1 MTPISQLAGQLALAR
16 RRFIEERPHSRR
28 RLRMPVISV
37 GNLSVGGSGKTPV
50 VQALARWLRDEG
62 HKPSV
67 LSRGYGREDRVDG
80 VVVVSDG
87 TRLCADIARSGDEP
101 LMLARRLTGVAVL
114 VSPDRYLAGVLAEHA
129 LGCDVHVLDD
139 GFQHLQ
145 LARDL
150 DLVIVSPEDVAHPA
164 VMPAG
169 RLREPLDA
177 LRHAD
182 ALLWSGSGEPR
193 EIASRLGVG
202 EAFALVRTPG
212 PIESEPFSAEG
223 PAPGARV
230 VVLAAIA
237 RPERFVQEVRDS
249 GFDVAD
255 TVLFRDHHRFT
266 AADLARIADRVKTT
280 GAAGVLTTEKDMLRL
295 LRWRPLPFALA
306 WRGVTASVEPAGE
319 FAAFLRARLAG
330 VSSCGAGSAA

>member
-1 MTPISQLAGQLALAR
+1 VSPISQLAGRLALAR
-16 RRFIEERPHSRR
+16 RRFIEARPDTRA
-28 RLRMPVISV
+28 RLRRPVISV

-50 VQALARWLRDEG
+50 VELLARWLRDEG
-62 HKPSV
+62 LRPSI
-67 LSRGYGREDRVDG
+67 LSRGYGREEATDG

-87 TRLCADIARSGDEP
+87 TRLRADVSRAGDEP
-101 LMLARRLTGVAVL
+101 MMLARRLPGTAVL
-114 VSPDRYLAGVLAEHA
+114 VAPDRHLAGVLAEHA
-129 LGCDVHVLDD
+129 LGCDVHLLDD
-139 GFQHLQ
+139 GFQHLR

-150 DLVIVSPEDVAHPA
+150 DLVIVDPDDLAHPA
-164 VMPAG
+164 VLPVG

-182 ALLWSGSGEPR
+182 ALLWSGGGEPR
-193 EIASRLGVG
+193 EMAAQLGVG

-223 PAPGARV
+223 PSAGARV

-237 RPERFVQEVRDS
+237 RPDRFVHEVRDS

-255 TVLFRDHHRFT
+255 TMRFRDHHRFT
-266 AADLARIADRVKTT
+266 AADLSAIAERVRTT
-280 GAAGVLTTEKDMLRL
+280 GAAGVLTTEKDMVRL

-306 WRGVTASVEPAGE
+306 WRGVMASIEPAPE
-319 FAAFLRARLAG
+319 FAAFVRTRLAAARHH
-330 VSSCGAGSAA
+330 GAETAA

>member
-1 MTPISQLAGQLALAR
+1 VTPISQLAGQLALAR
-16 RRFIEERPHSRR
+16 RRFIEGRPQSRR

-62 HKPSV
+62 RKPSV
-67 LSRGYGREDRVDG
+67 LSRGYGREDPVDG

-101 LMLARRLTGVAVL
+101 FMLARRLTGVAVL

-182 ALLWSGSGEPR
+182 AVLWSGSGEPR
-193 EIASRLGVG
+193 EMASRLGVG

-212 PIESEPFSAEG
+212 PVESEPFSAEG
-223 PAPGARV
+223 PPPGARV

-237 RPERFVQEVRDS
+237 RPERFVQDVRDS

-266 AADLARIADRVKTT
+266 AADLARIAERVKAT
-280 GAAGVLTTEKDMLRL
+280 GAGGVLTTEKDMVRL

-330 VSSCGAGSAA
+330 MSSCGAGSVA